1 MRQTPFPN
9 KIYDPPRNK
18 GVRMMF
24 APDHANGPT
33 VNANCEIRLALRAR
47 RRDNNIR
54 KLASGHWEGRD

>member
-1 MRQTPFPN
+1 MRQTPAS
-9 KIYDPPRNK
+9 YQTLDDK
-18 GVRMMF
+18 GIRVQF
-24 APDHANGPT
+24 APSRANGLP